1 MLRDHGG
8 SRVPFGEGKGPGRR
22 RLLAGCL
29 ATLVAGPW
37 APAWAGNDPHA
48 ERMRNVVDGSGRT
61 VAIPAHPER
70 IVVMHE
76 PLLGIPLMDLGVEV
90 VGAYGRDSS
99 GRFATRVDF
108 VEALFGPGRAQPRG
122 FGALGQIDLEQLRA
136 LRPDLII
143 GSELDTG
150 KLERLSSVAP
160 VYVQPVGFRHV
171 QGIDVERRLAA
182 LLGREAVFG
191 ERWQM
196 YQKRVSALKSRLP
209 GEAGKRSWIAV
220 LLTDQVNV
228 VGNMSGLVQAMADLG
243 YVRLALPE
251 TGADGGLG
259 STLLMPV
266 NVEVFGRLDPDL
278 LVVMNN
284 YTSAHGGETATKQAL
299 NRLMPGWERFL
310 KPAREGRMVFM
321 DSSRVTTPSI
331 QSALYAL
338 DGMEQWIGQQSV
350 RLG

>member
-1 MLRDHGG
+1 MLRDHLG
-8 SRVPFGEGKGPGRR
+8 SQHSRLPFGKGKGRR
-22 RLLAGCL
+22 RRQWLAGCL

-37 APAWAGNDPHA
+37 APAWAENDPRA
-48 ERMRNVVDGSGRT
+48 GRVRNVVDGSGRT
-61 VAIPAHPER
+61 VAIPTHPDR

-76 PLLGIPLMDLGVEV
+76 PLLGIPLMDLGIEV
-90 VGAYGRDSS
+90 VGAYGRDSK
-99 GRFATRVDF
+99 GEFATRVDF
-108 VEALFGPGRAQPRG
+108 VEALFGPGRAKPRG
-122 FGALGQIDLEQLRA
+122 FGALGQIDLERLRA

-182 LLGREAVFG
+182 LLGREAVFV

-196 YQKRVSALKSRLP
+196 YQKRVSALKARLP
-209 GEAGKRSWIAV
+209 GTVGKRTWLAV

-228 VGNMSGLVQAMADLG
+228 VGNMSGLVQAMADMG
-243 YVRLALPE
+243 YSRLALPE

-284 YTSAHGGETATKQAL
+284 YTSAHEGDADTKQAL

-310 KPAREGRMVFM
+310 KPAREGRMVFR
-321 DSSRVTTPSI
+321 DSARVTTPSI

-338 DGMEQWIGQQSV
+338 DGMEQWIGK
-350 RLG
+350 R